1 MTRGSHD
8 TREVV
13 DTSNKVAVKRWVWE
27 TLFPC
32 CEETFLLWK
41 VLQIPMLQPQ
51 TTNRNSKGNDIQAY
65 VAALHEIEY
74 LTALNRAETSKASVQ
89 MMTIVI

>member
-1 MTRGSHD
+1 
-8 TREVV
+8 
-13 DTSNKVAVKRWVWE
+13 
-27 TLFPC
+27 
-32 CEETFLLWK
+32 
-41 VLQIPMLQPQ
+41 MLQPQ

-89 MMTIVI
+89 MMTIVM